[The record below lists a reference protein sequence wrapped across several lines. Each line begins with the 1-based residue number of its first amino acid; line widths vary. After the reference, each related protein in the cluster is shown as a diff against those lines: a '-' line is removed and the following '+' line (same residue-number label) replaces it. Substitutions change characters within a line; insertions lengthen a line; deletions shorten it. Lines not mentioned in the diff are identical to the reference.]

1 MSSFRLAGAAVH
13 LCFLACLACTLAL
26 FDSAFPLS
34 LFPTAGLTATSLFIT
49 AFVALCCG
57 RNESGKF
64 AKVNHIID
72 KENP

>member
-1 MSSFRLAGAAVH
+1 MPSLRLAGAAVH
-13 LCFLACLACTLAL
+13 LCFLACIACTLAL
-26 FDSAFPLS
+26 FDGAFHPSLS
-34 LFPTAGLTATSLFIT
+34 PTAGLTAASLFIT
-49 AFVALCCG
+49 AFAVLRCG